1 MRGDIAR
8 ALFYMD
14 VRYSG
19 TPTNELD
26 FTLTDAT
33 ASIGSATNLMGR
45 FTTLVRW
52 HWADPV
58 DAAEQLRNDRIF
70 DLYQHNR
77 NPFVDHPE
85 WVDAVYGVSRL
96 VLSIARA
103 GNQVRL
109 SWRTNEPAAVEW
121 CASYPANWATLNATS
136 SIVGSDFVVSVSL
149 TNNARLFRAAGGS
162 DVLL

>member
-33 ASIGSATNLMGR
+33 ASIGSATNLMGK

-58 DAAEQLRNDRIF
+58 DAAEQLRNDRIY

-85 WVDAVYGVSRL
+85 WVEAVYGVSRPVVSVAL
-96 VLSIARA
+96 VGGQARITW
-103 GNQVRL
+103 Q
-109 SWRTNEPAAVEW
+109 TNVVNGALEW
-121 CASYPANWATLNATS
+121 ASGLPANWTPLAVTPS
-136 SIVGSDFVVSVSL
+136 VVGSNCVVTVSL
-149 TNNARLFRAAGGS
+149 TNSARLFRLR
-162 DVLL
+162 VP